1 MGSLPMAYALAPLP
15 GTDVAPPP
23 ILLPEPLLAPAS
35 RLAGTRRD
43 RLFPVAPGL
52 FRWLER
58 RFLPGRA
65 TRLEGPT
72 PLVAGVTSFLIAA
85 VAATGGTVSLRD
97 GANRFAPYTLAA
109 LGRRWEVPADELLDR
124 VRLARAF
131 TAHQMVTLL
140 ETWADDEVAEPV
152 PADLLV
158 AGDPATLLEQ
168 EEVLDYER
176 AALLPYV
183 AGRLGRLAATLHRP
197 LLLVRYGAPEPFDWG
212 AHGLA
217 LHETLTLAPTGRG
230 ATVTA
235 ARDGAR
241 IELVA
246 LAPHQRHLEEYEGD
260 PAAPGGIERWDGPF
274 PRTATP

>member
-1 MGSLPMAYALAPLP
+1 MGTLPRAYALSPLP
-15 GTDVAPPP
+15 GTEGAPPP
-23 ILLPEPLLAPAS
+23 ILLPEPLLAPAV
-35 RLAGTRRD
+35 RFATARRE

-52 FRWLER
+52 FGWLER
-58 RFLPGRA
+58 RFVPGRA
-65 TRLEGPT
+65 TRLQGPT
-72 PLVAGVTSFLIAA
+72 PLVAGFVSFLIAA

-109 LGRRWEVPADELLDR
+109 LGRRWEVPADTLLER

-131 TAHQMVTLL
+131 TAHQMVTLI

-152 PADLLV
+152 AADLLV

-168 EEVLDYER
+168 EEVLEYER

-183 AGRLGRLAATLHRP
+183 AGRLGRLAATLRRP
-197 LLLVRYGAPEPFDWG
+197 LLFVRYGDSEPFDWA

-217 LHETLTLAPTGRG
+217 LFETLTLAPRG
-230 ATVTA
+230 AGAFVTA
-235 ARDGAR
+235 ERGGER
-241 IELVA
+241 LELVP
-246 LAPHQRHLEEYEGD
+246 LAPHQRHLEEFEED